1 MNLRKLGFV
10 DHGFSTFTLMWL
22 YFCRKLKLDYV
33 DLYLI
38 HFPARLKKGDSRLL
52 NSEEVLPLD
61 LRGTWT
67 ALEGCV
73 EQGLTKAIGVC
84 NFSSKKIA
92 DLLSIAKIPP
102 AVNQVNQAG

>member
-1 MNLRKLGFV
+1 MQV
-10 DHGFSTFTLMWL
+10 
-22 YFCRKLKLDYV
+22 DYV

-38 HFPARLKKGDSRLL
+38 HFPARLKKGDAYLL
-52 NSEEVLPLD
+52 KAEEVLPLD
-61 LRGTWT
+61 LPGTWA
-67 ALEGCV
+67 ALESCV